1 MVIAGNNVSKLYLYM
16 LAKVNKYGFSAASHL
31 SFWAELKQSVVNK
44 ASVQWQPRLR
54 ACVWAKGQHFEQ
66 LLD

>member
-1 MVIAGNNVSKLYLYM
+1 M